1 MNTHT
6 VHTGD
11 SLEVLKSLPAGS
23 IEAVV
28 TDPPYGLGDMS
39 PAKVAECLQAWAR
52 GEQWT
57 PKGKGFM
64 GKAWDAW
71 VPPPELWREVLRVLK
86 PGGHA
91 VVFAGSRTQDL
102 MSVSLRL
109 AGFEVRDTLQWLY
122 GSGFPKSLDVSKA
135 LDKQRHDRDQVL
147 EVTAWI
153 RATRDARG
161 LRNADL
167 DAAFGFVGMAGHWTS
182 AASQPAVP
190 TLDQVP
196 TLLKV
201 LGVAPEDLPPR
212 IAYLLEH
219 LNTLKGQPAET
230 WHQREVIGHSTNA
243 HSGKQ
248 AGVEGAYGFKQEFNI
263 TAPAT
268 QPAQQWQGWGT
279 ALKPAYEPAILAR
292 KPLDGT
298 VAQNTLAHGC
308 GALNIDACRVDTRDR
323 PQVQGAYREHGAV
336 TFTQRD
342 GGKVY
347 DKGRFPANV
356 ILDEDA
362 AALLDAQTGEPTS
375 RFFYTAKASRA
386 EREAGLEARDA
397 RKVKDGRASSIDNP
411 YQRGDT
417 LRLNTH
423 PTVKPIALMRY
434 LVKLVTPPHGT
445 VLDPFT
451 GSGSTGCA
459 AALERVNFVGIEL
472 DPEYAEIA
480 RTRIAHWAQQGD
492 EPQEPEPPAPEPP
505 APEPQEPAPQE
516 PAPQEDKERGGNG
529 SPQLSLF

>member
-1 MNTHT
+1 
-6 VHTGD
+6 
-11 SLEVLKSLPAGS
+11 
-23 IEAVV
+23 
-28 TDPPYGLGDMS
+28 MS

-52 GEQWT
+52 GDTWT
-57 PKGKGFM
+57 PTGKGFM
-64 GKAWDAW
+64 GKQWDAW

-122 GSGFPKSLDVSKA
+122 GSGFPKSLDISKA

-167 DAAFGFVGMAGHWTS
+167 DAAFGFAGMAGHWTS

-196 TLLKV
+196 TLLNV

-219 LNTLKGQPAET
+219 LNTPKGQPAET
-230 WHQREVIGHSTNA
+230 WHQREVLGHSTNA
-243 HSGKQ
+243 HQ
-248 AGVEGAYGFKQEFNI
+248 NTHAGVEGAYGFKQEFNI

-268 QPAQQWQGWGT
+268 EPAQQWQGWGT

-308 GALNIDACRVDTRDR
+308 GGLNIDACRVGEE
-323 PQVQGAYREHGAV
+323 GATAKGSFPKGRSNGVYGDEINGAC
-336 TFTQRD
+336 TIIAL
-342 GGKVY
+342 

-362 AALLDAQTGEPTS
+362 AALLDAQTSSTCS

-397 RKVKDGRASSIDNP
+397 RPSLTVRASSIDNP

-434 LVKLVTPPHGT
+434 LVKLVTPQHGT

-459 AALERVNFVGIEL
+459 AALERVNFVGVEL

-480 RTRIAHWAQQGD
+480 RTRIKHWAQQGD
-492 EPQEPEPPAPEPP
+492 EPHEPAPLAPEDTEQQEPPPPAPEDT
-505 APEPQEPAPQE
+505 EPQ
-516 PAPQEDKERGGNG
+516 G
-529 SPQLSLF
+529 SLF